1 MSVCWG
7 QQTSNLRF
15 HQCLEDS
22 RLVQLI
28 RIGYSQNKT
37 ALRLDMLEQF
47 FARVASSFLCSLWR
61 LTGNKTRQKSFCDFA
76 IDFRLRNFQLV
87 PRSFSA
93 ALSDLYIVF
102 AMRAKWLCLLFSHK
116 TWRFHK
122 GMSPGLSP
130 KGISFSS
137 FRLIWSHWCQE
148 PCTVFIRS
156 NRSGYFLNFHHF

>member
-37 ALRLDMLEQF
+37 ALRLDMLEQL

-61 LTGNKTRQKSFCDFA
+61 LTGNKHANKGKIILWFCN
-76 IDFRLRNFQLV
+76 RLPIALFPTGSQILLRIY
-87 PRSFSA
+87 A

-102 AMRAKWLCLLFSHK
+102 AMRAKWLCFLFSHK
-116 TWRFHK
+116 TWWFHK
-122 GMSPGLSP
+122 GMSLGLSP
-130 KGISFSS
+130 KGIQST
-137 FRLIWSHWCQE
+137 
-148 PCTVFIRS
+148 PDNS
-156 NRSGYFLNFHHF
+156 NL